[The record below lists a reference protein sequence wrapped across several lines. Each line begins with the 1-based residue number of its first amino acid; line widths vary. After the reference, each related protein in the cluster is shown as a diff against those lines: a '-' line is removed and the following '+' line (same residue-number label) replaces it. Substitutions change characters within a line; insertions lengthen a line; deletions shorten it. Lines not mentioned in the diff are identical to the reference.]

1 MQHTPYSVARL
12 DGAVLF
18 NTLQAGLMTTG
29 FTKSPIVHFKV
40 LAGIQQHPV
49 WSLDRT
55 AIAVYSYCETARRLK
70 IGNTQLQVNIMGS
83 WVSSDDFSNII
94 ATHIEWHTSKD
105 VRDAAEKMIDDLAR
119 KNKSLWPVDSITIPV
134 QK

>member
-29 FTKSPIVHFKV
+29 LTKSPIVHFKV
-40 LAGIQQHPV
+40 LAGIQQHPM

-70 IGNTQLQVNIMGS
+70 IGETQLQVNIMGS

-105 VRDAAEKMIDDLAR
+105 VRDAAEKMIDELAR